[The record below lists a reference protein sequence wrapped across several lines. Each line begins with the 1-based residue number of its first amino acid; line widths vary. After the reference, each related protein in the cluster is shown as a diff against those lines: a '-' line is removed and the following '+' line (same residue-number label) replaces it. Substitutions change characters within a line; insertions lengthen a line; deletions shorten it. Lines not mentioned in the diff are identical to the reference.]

1 MPSLLRI
8 SDLKVA
14 VSTRYGHLD
23 AVRGVDLELD
33 RGESIGLVGES
44 GSGKSLT
51 CLAITGLL
59 PTNAMSSGEIRFDGQ
74 EVIGATEGRLEALRG
89 RRIGMIFQDSM
100 AALNPIRTVGSQLE
114 EIFALHRGMSRSE
127 AREAAVA
134 LMRDVGISDAA
145 ERLNAFPHQLSGGMN
160 QRMMIALALAGQP
173 DLLIADEPTTALDTT
188 TQAQILSLIRR
199 AREETG
205 AALLLVTHDLGVVHE
220 TCDRVAV
227 MYAGRIVETGRTR
240 DVFADPQHPYTAAL
254 VASLPPIDGGR
265 ARLRAIAGTVPQ
277 LHQMPAGCAFAPRCA
292 LAVDRC
298 RIEQP
303 LIDTT
308 QDGRGAACWR
318 RGDAIAQA
326 VSVPSGQAAV
336 AQSEKP
342 VSLDVRSLTCSFPG
356 RRRLWSKPQ
365 RVVAVNDVSFAVRE
379 GETLGI
385 VGESGCGKS
394 TVGRALMG
402 LKRPDGGS
410 VSIGGVDRWG
420 TVERISNEAM
430 QLVFQDSLGALDPRM
445 RVGDQVA
452 EPLIAN
458 GIRDAAERKRRSS
471 RILEAVGLP
480 SGLAERFPHQLSG
493 GQRQRA
499 VIARAMVLE
508 PRILVLD
515 EPIASLDLS
524 IQAQIINLLMDLQ
537 EERDLTFVF
546 ISHDLRVVRMISH
559 QVAVMYL
566 GRIVE
571 AGPAE
576 AVLSEP
582 QHPYTQTLRSA
593 IPSVLGGENLDERLA
608 PVGEPPSLIR
618 QPSGCVF
625 HPRCPLAMEQCSK
638 EAPALRGRAGGGVI
652 ACHLTD

>member
-1 MPSLLRI
+1 MPSLLKTN
-8 SDLKVA
+8 DLKVA

-23 AVRGVDLELD
+23 AVRGVDLELA

-51 CLAITGLL
+51 CLALTGLL
-59 PTNAMSSGEIRFDGQ
+59 PTNAKSSGQIWLDGQ
-74 EVIGATEGRLEALRG
+74 EVIGATEARLEALRG
-89 RRIGMIFQDSM
+89 RRIGMIFQDSI

-114 EIFALHRGMSRSE
+114 EIFTLHRSMARSE
-127 AREAAVA
+127 ARVAAIA
-134 LMRDVGISDAA
+134 LMREVGISDAT

-240 DVFADPQHPYTAAL
+240 DVFTNPQHPYTAAL
-254 VASLPPIDGGR
+254 VASLPPLEGGR

-277 LHQMPAGCAFAPRCA
+277 LHQMPSGCAFAPRCP
-292 LAVDRC
+292 LAIDKC
-298 RIEQP
+298 RVEQP
-303 LIDTT
+303 PIDTT
-308 QDGRGAACWR
+308 EDGRGTACWR
-318 RGDAIAQA
+318 SGDAIIQA
-326 VSVPSGQAAV
+326 VSVPRAQAVAGQAD
-336 AQSEKP
+336 KP

-356 RRRLWSKPQ
+356 RRGLFSKPP
-365 RVVAVNDVSFAVRE
+365 RIVAVNDVSFAVRE

-410 VSIGGVDRWG
+410 VSVGGIDRWHAS
-420 TVERISNEAM
+420 ERISNETM

-458 GIRDAAERKRRSS
+458 GVRDAAERKRRSNG
-471 RILEAVGLP
+471 ILEAVGLP
-480 SGLAERFPHQLSG
+480 SDLAERFPHQLSG

-559 QVAVMYL
+559 QVVVMYL

-571 AGPAE
+571 AGSAE
-576 AVLSEP
+576 AVLSQP

-593 IPSVLGGENLDERLA
+593 IPSVSGEEDQEGRLA
-608 PVGEPPSLIR
+608 PMGEPPSLIR

-625 HPRCPLAMEQCSK
+625 HPRCPIATQRCRE
-638 EAPALRGRAGGGVI
+638 EVPALRDRASGGVI
-652 ACHLTD
+652 ACHLAA